1 MKRGMAG
8 RTRRGA
14 PPLRRQRGAL
24 RVVQLTLLALAGM
37 LGILAYRAWSAVG
50 TASDPLEGVTGSGMA
65 EAVVL
70 GAFALLS
77 VLGVLAIGV
86 RTVRGPEPPTLE

>member
-24 RVVQLTLLALAGM
+24 RVVQLTLLALA
-37 LGILAYRAWSAVG
+37 LGLALLAVRAWGSRGRPASA
-50 TASDPLEGVTGSGMA
+50 LEGSRPAGLGEV
-65 EAVVL
+65 VVL
-70 GAFALLS
+70 GGFAVLS
-77 VLGVLAIGV
+77 AAGALSIGV
-86 RTVRGPEPPTLE
+86 RTVRGPEAPALD

>member
-1 MKRGMAG
+1 VKRGMAG

-37 LGILAYRAWSAVG
+37 LGALAASAFRNRG
-50 TASDPLEGVTGSGMA
+50 PAAMA
-65 EAVVL
+65 EGLAPSSLLEAAVLLLLAV
-70 GAFALLS
+70 LS
-77 VLGVLAIGV
+77 VAGALAIGV
-86 RTVRGPEPPTLE
+86 RTVRGPEPPSLE